1 MKPTYEE
8 VYSALIIVREF
19 CSNNKE
25 CENCP
30 LDLGGCE
37 LLKKAPDEWDIG
49 DLEYWKSFE

>member
-8 VYSALIIVREF
+8 VYRALIIVREF

-30 LDLGGCE
+30 LDFCGCE
-37 LLKKAPDEWDIG
+37 LSIKAPADWFIG